1 MNNNHSVHG
10 NEDFM
15 NLITAEHLTHSYT
28 ERLLLD
34 DTSFSLGENEKVGII
49 GINGTGKSTLLKILA
64 GIVEPD
70 SGKITMGRNLRI
82 GYLSQKPE
90 FANKITA
97 LEAALPLKKDI
108 ADSPANYE
116 PQAKNMM
123 NKLGFKNHTQPIE
136 ELSGGQRKRIALIR
150 TLLTPADIL
159 ILDEPTNHLDS
170 AMNEWLEDYLKK
182 YRGALI
188 MITHDRYFLDTVV
201 NRIVEIDKGKLYSYE
216 CNYLGFLERKAQ
228 REEIANATERKRQ
241 SLLKTEIAWMM
252 RGARARSTKQKAHI
266 QRYENLRDMKA
277 PATDSTIEI
286 SSASSRLGKTTIELE
301 HISKSYDNIPVIS
314 DFTYFFL
321 RNDRVGI
328 IGPNGCGKS
337 TLMNI
342 ITGNVTPDSGIVTIG
357 QTVKIG
363 YFSQENEAMDESLR
377 VIDYVREGGEV
388 IHTKDGT
395 VSASVMLERFLFPP
409 DQQYSIIG
417 KLSGGEKRRLYLL
430 RILMEAPNIL
440 ILDEPT
446 NDLDIATLTRLED
459 YLDSFEG
466 IVITVS
472 HDRYFLDRVVSRIF
486 CFENGTIKQ
495 YEGGYT
501 DYLNHTTHKL
511 DVTDA
516 GISSSEKNSPDD
528 DTAEETDKPKV
539 TKDNWKDGQTKK
551 LKMSYKEEK
560 EFETIESDIATLE
573 QQIEDTDNEM
583 LKAAN
588 DFVKLGELSAKKEEL
603 QKELEHKMDRW
614 MYLEELADKI
624 SGNA

>member
-1 MNNNHSVHG
+1 
-10 NEDFM
+10 M

-472 HDRYFLDRVVSRIF
+472 HDRYFLDSVVSRIF

>member
-1 MNNNHSVHG
+1 
-10 NEDFM
+10 
-15 NLITAEHLTHSYT
+15 
-28 ERLLLD
+28 
-34 DTSFSLGENEKVGII
+34 
-49 GINGTGKSTLLKILA
+49 
-64 GIVEPD
+64 
-70 SGKITMGRNLRI
+70 
-82 GYLSQKPE
+82 
-90 FANKITA
+90 
-97 LEAALPLKKDI
+97 
-108 ADSPANYE
+108 
-116 PQAKNMM
+116 
-123 NKLGFKNHTQPIE
+123 
-136 ELSGGQRKRIALIR
+136 
-150 TLLTPADIL
+150 
-159 ILDEPTNHLDS
+159 
-170 AMNEWLEDYLKK
+170 
-182 YRGALI
+182 
-188 MITHDRYFLDTVV
+188 
-201 NRIVEIDKGKLYSYE
+201 
-216 CNYLGFLERKAQ
+216 
-228 REEIANATERKRQ
+228 
-241 SLLKTEIAWMM
+241 
-252 RGARARSTKQKAHI
+252 
-266 QRYENLRDMKA
+266 
-277 PATDSTIEI
+277 
-286 SSASSRLGKTTIELE
+286 
-301 HISKSYDNIPVIS
+301 
-314 DFTYFFL
+314 
-321 RNDRVGI
+321 
-328 IGPNGCGKS
+328 
-337 TLMNI
+337 MNI

-583 LKAAN
+583 LKASN
-588 DFVKLGELSAKKEEL
+588 DFVKLGELSAKKEDL

>member
-1 MNNNHSVHG
+1 
-10 NEDFM
+10 M

-123 NKLGFKNHTQPIE
+123 NKLGFKNHAQPIE

-560 EFETIESDIATLE
+560 EFETIENDIATLE

-624 SGNA
+624 AGNA